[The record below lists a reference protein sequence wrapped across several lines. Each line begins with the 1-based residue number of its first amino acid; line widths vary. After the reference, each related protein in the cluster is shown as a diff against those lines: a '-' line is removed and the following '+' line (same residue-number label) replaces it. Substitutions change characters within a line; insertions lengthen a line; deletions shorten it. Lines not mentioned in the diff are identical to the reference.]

1 MHTKD
6 ILRAKQQ
13 ERIERIMLFLIEHSN
28 VTFYSS
34 NKNSN
39 LKQHEQVTINLRNH
53 KGSNLIPR

>member
-28 VTFYSS
+28 VTFYSH
-34 NKNSN
+34 NK
-39 LKQHEQVTINLRNH
+39 KQHEQVTNNLRNH
-53 KGSNLIPR
+53 KGSNLISR